1 MVFKNFAQFCLKKQN
16 YFTCMFLSQSASF
29 QITSFQTQILQ
40 NKKLFKPEQRNK
52 EKSLNR
58 ELRILLNPHNYFT
71 NWFSFNKGV
80 GMGQVL
86 LEILWALPWQD
97 LPTTIKHT
105 DVKALATWAKTL
117 WGVVTVII
125 MYPGILRQNI
135 SPSVFAL
142 QFYFSSSLYF
152 SKIFSF

>member
-1 MVFKNFAQFCLKKQN
+1 MVFNNFAQFCLKNQN

-52 EKSLNR
+52 EKSLNH

-97 LPTTIKHT
+97 LPTTIKHA
-105 DVKALATWAKTL
+105 DVKAVATRADFMRSCYCYHYVPWHLKTKYL
-117 WGVVTVII
+117 TQCFCTTV
-125 MYPGILRQNI
+125 LFQ
-135 SPSVFAL
+135 L
-142 QFYFSSSLYF
+142 
-152 SKIFSF
+152 